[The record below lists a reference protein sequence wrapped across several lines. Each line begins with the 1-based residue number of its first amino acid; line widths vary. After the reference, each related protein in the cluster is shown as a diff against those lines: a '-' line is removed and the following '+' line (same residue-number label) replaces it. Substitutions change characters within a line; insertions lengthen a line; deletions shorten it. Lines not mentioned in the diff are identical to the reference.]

1 MMTTTQTVSVGLGE
15 RSYDI
20 RVGPGLI
27 ENAGDEIKPLIRG
40 SKVFVITDSTVSGHW
55 LDPLKRSLRAAGI
68 TVTTIAVPPGESS
81 KSFADFEHVCCR
93 MLEDGVDRR
102 TAVVALGGGVVGD
115 LAGYCAAS
123 VMRGL
128 DFIQIPTTLLAQ
140 VDSSVGGKTGIN
152 TPQGKNLVGAFHQPR
167 LVLADTG
174 TLDTLP
180 KREVR
185 AGYAEV
191 VKYGLIRDPAF
202 FEWLEQ
208 HGAALIAGDEAA
220 RISAVV
226 ESCKAKAAVVAAD
239 EREAGLRELLNFGH
253 TFGHALEAAAGFDG
267 TLLHGEAVSIGMIQA
282 LELSRRL
289 GLCAGQDAERAR
301 AHLGAMGLMTRVADI
316 PGAAQWDAEALL
328 ASMRRDKKAR
338 DGMIRFVLARG
349 IGGAFTSDDVAPD
362 AARAMLQEDLSVAA
376 GV

>member
-1 MMTTTQTVSVGLGE
+1 MTTIQTVPVGLGE

-27 ENAGDEIKPLIRG
+27 ANAGEEIKPLIRG
-40 SKVFVITDSTVSGHW
+40 NKVFVITDSTVSGHW
-55 LDPLKRSLRAAGI
+55 LDPLKRSLRAADI
-68 TVTTIAVPPGESS
+68 AVTTIAVPPGESS
-81 KSFADFEHVCCR
+81 KSFADFEHVCTR

-128 DFIQIPTTLLAQ
+128 DFIQIPTSLLAQ

-152 TPQGKNLVGAFHQPR
+152 TPQGKNLVGAFHQPK

-191 VKYGLIRDPAF
+191 VKYGLIRDAAF

-208 HGAALIAGDEAA
+208 HGADLIAGDEAA

-253 TFGHALEAAAGFDG
+253 TFGHALEASAGFDG

-282 LELSRRL
+282 LEMSRRL
-289 GLCAGQDAERAR
+289 GLCVGQDAERAR

-316 PGAAQWDAEALL
+316 PGAARWKAEALL

-338 DGMIRFVLARG
+338 EGTVRFVLARG
-349 IGGAFTSDDVAPD
+349 IGEAFTSDDVAPD
-362 AARAMLQEDLSVAA
+362 AVRTMLEEDLSAA

>member
-1 MMTTTQTVSVGLGE
+1 MTTIQTVSVGLAE

-27 ENAGDEIKPLIRG
+27 ENAGSEIKPLIRG
-40 SKVFVITDSTVSGHW
+40 NKVFVVTDSTVSGYW
-55 LDPLKRSLRAAGI
+55 LDPLTESLDAAGI
-68 TVTTIAVPPGESS
+68 EVTTIAVPPGESS
-81 KSFADFEHVCCR
+81 KSYADFEYVCGR

-152 TPQGKNLVGAFHQPR
+152 TPQGKNLVGAFHQPK

-174 TLDTLP
+174 TLASLP
-180 KREVR
+180 KREML

-202 FEWLEQ
+202 FEWLER
-208 HGAALIAGDEAA
+208 HGADLIAGDEAA

-226 ESCKAKAAVVAAD
+226 ESCKAKATVVAAD

-267 TLLHGEAVSIGMIQA
+267 TLLHGEAVSVGMVQA

-289 GLCAGQDAERAR
+289 GLCPGQDAERAR
-301 AHLGAMGLMTRVADI
+301 AHLGAMGLRTRVTDI
-316 PGAAQWDAEALL
+316 PGAAGWSADALL
-328 ASMRRDKKAR
+328 TSMRRDKKAR
-338 DGMIRFVLARG
+338 DGTIRFVLARG
-349 IGGAFTSDDVAPD
+349 IGKAFTSDDVASD
-362 AARAMLQEDLSVAA
+362 AVRTMLQEDLSIAA

>member
-1 MMTTTQTVSVGLGE
+1 MTTTQTVSVGLGE

-40 SKVFVITDSTVSGHW
+40 NKVFVITDSTVSGHW

-68 TVTTIAVPPGESS
+68 TVRTIAVPPGESS

-93 MLEDGVDRR
+93 MLED
-102 TAVVALGGGVVGD
+102 VVALGGGVVGD

-226 ESCKAKAAVVAAD
+226 ESCKAKAEVVAAD

-289 GLCAGQDAERAR
+289 VWRISRE
-301 AHLGAMGLMTRVADI
+301 
-316 PGAAQWDAEALL
+316 P
-328 ASMRRDKKAR
+328 R
-338 DGMIRFVLARG
+338 DGMRRRCLPPCAGTRKRVTGRSGSCWREGSAVPLPATMSRRMMCAPCCRKTFRSRRA
-349 IGGAFTSDDVAPD
+349 SDGRRTPGTCG
-362 AARAMLQEDLSVAA
+362 R
-376 GV
+376 

>member
-1 MMTTTQTVSVGLGE
+1 MTTTQTVPVALGE

-20 RVGPGLI
+20 RVGPHLI
-27 ENAGDEIKPLIRG
+27 ENAGAEIGPVLRG
-40 SKVFVITDSTVSGHW
+40 NKVFVITDSTVSGHW
-55 LDPLKRSLRAAGI
+55 LDPLTLSLRASGI
-68 TVTTIAVPPGESS
+68 AATVIAVPPGEGS
-81 KSFADFEHVCCR
+81 KSFADYEHVVTR
-93 MLEDGVDRR
+93 MLEEGVDRR

-115 LAGYCAAS
+115 LAGFCAAS
-123 VMRGL
+123 VLRGL

-152 TPQGKNLVGAFHQPR
+152 TAQGKNLVGAFHQPR

-180 KREVR
+180 RREVL

-191 VKYGLIRDPAF
+191 VKYGLIRDAGF
-202 FEWLEQ
+202 FEWLER
-208 HGAALIAGDEAA
+208 HGADLIAGDEAA
-220 RISAVV
+220 RITAVV

-253 TFGHALEAAAGFDG
+253 TFGHALEAAAGYDG
-267 TLLHGEAVSIGMIQA
+267 TLLHGEAVSVGMVQA

-289 GLCAGQDAERAR
+289 GFCMGQEAERAR
-301 AHLGAMGLMTRVADI
+301 SHLSAMGLMARVADI
-316 PGAAQWDAEALL
+316 PGASKWQADELL

-338 DGMIRFVLARG
+338 DGNIRFVLARA
-349 IGGAFTSDDVAPD
+349 IGDAFTSDEVAPD
-362 AARAMLQEDLSVAA
+362 IVRSMLEEDLSATA
-376 GV
+376 GA

>member
-1 MMTTTQTVSVGLGE
+1 MTTTQTVPVGLGE

-27 ENAGDEIKPLIRG
+27 ENAGEEIKPLIRG
-40 SKVFVITDSTVSGHW
+40 NKVFVITDSTVSGHW
-55 LDPLKRSLRAAGI
+55 LDPLKRSLRAADI
-68 TVTTIAVPPGESS
+68 AVTTIAVPPGESS
-81 KSFADFEHVCCR
+81 KSFADFEHVCTR

-128 DFIQIPTTLLAQ
+128 NFIQIPTTLLAQ

-152 TPQGKNLVGAFHQPR
+152 TPQGKNLVGAFHQPK

-174 TLDTLP
+174 TLETLP

-191 VKYGLIRDPAF
+191 VKYGLIRDAAF

-208 HGAALIAGDEAA
+208 HGAALIAGDEMAL
-220 RISAVV
+220 ISAVV
-226 ESCKAKAAVVAAD
+226 ESCKAKAAVVAED

-267 TLLHGEAVSIGMIQA
+267 TLLHGEAVAIGMIQA

-289 GLCAGQDAERAR
+289 GLCPGQDAERAR

-316 PGAAQWDAEALL
+316 PGAESWEAEALL

-338 DGMIRFVLARG
+338 DGNIRFVLARG
-349 IGGAFTSDDVAPD
+349 IGDAFTSDDVASG
-362 AARAMLQEDLSVAA
+362 AVRTMLQEDLSVGA

>member
-1 MMTTTQTVSVGLGE
+1 MTTIQTVSVGLGE

-27 ENAGDEIKPLIRG
+27 ENAGQQITSVIRG
-40 SKVFVITDSTVSGHW
+40 SRVFVITDSTVSRDW
-55 LDPLKRSLRAAGI
+55 LDPLTRSLQASNIAI
-68 TVTTIAVPPGESS
+68 TTAIVPPGESS
-81 KSFADFEHVCCR
+81 KSFSQFEHICCR

-152 TPQGKNLVGAFHQPR
+152 APQGKNLVGAFYQPR

-180 KREVR
+180 KREVL
-185 AGYAEV
+185 AGYAEI
-191 VKYGLIRDPAF
+191 VKYGLIRDAAF

-208 HGAALIAGDEAA
+208 NGAGVIAGDETA
-220 RISAVV
+220 RISAIV
-226 ESCKAKAAVVAAD
+226 ESCRAKAAIVAAD
-239 EREAGLRELLNFGH
+239 ERESGLREVLNFGH
-253 TFGHALEAAAGFDG
+253 TFGHALEAASGFDG
-267 TLLHGEAVSIGMIQA
+267 TLLHGEAVSVGMLQA

-289 GLCAGQDAERAR
+289 GLCTQDKERVR
-301 AHLGAMGLMTRVADI
+301 AHLGAMGLVTQVADI
-316 PGAAQWDAEALL
+316 PGAMGWDAEDLL
-328 ASMRRDKKAR
+328 AFMRRDKKAR
-338 DGMIRFVLARG
+338 DGAIRFVLARG
-349 IGGAFTSDDVAPD
+349 IGDAFMSDDVQTD
-362 AARAMLQEDLSVAA
+362 TLRRMLQDDLSAA
-376 GV
+376 MKN

>member
-1 MMTTTQTVSVGLGE
+1 MTTTQTVPVGLGE

-27 ENAGDEIKPLIRG
+27 ENAGEEIKPLIRG
-40 SKVFVITDSTVSGHW
+40 NKVFVITDSTVSGYW
-55 LDPLKRSLRAAGI
+55 LDPLKRSLGASGI
-68 TVTTIAVPPGESS
+68 AVTTIAVPPGESS

-102 TAVVALGGGVVGD
+102 TAVIALGGGVVGD

-128 DFIQIPTTLLAQ
+128 DFIQIPTSLLAQ

-152 TPQGKNLVGAFHQPR
+152 TPQGKNLVGAFHQPK

-174 TLDTLP
+174 TLDTLS
-180 KREVR
+180 KREVL

-191 VKYGLIRDPAF
+191 VKYGLIRDAAF

-208 HGAALIAGDEAA
+208 HGAALIAGDETA

-239 EREAGLRELLNFGH
+239 EREAGLRELLNLGH

-289 GLCAGQDAERAR
+289 GLCAGQDTERAR

-316 PGAAQWDAEALL
+316 PGAARWNAEALL

-338 DGMIRFVLARG
+338 DGTIRFVLARG
-349 IGGAFTSDDVAPD
+349 IGEAFTSDDVTPD
-362 AARAMLQEDLSVAA
+362 AVRTMLEEDLSAAA

>member
-1 MMTTTQTVSVGLGE
+1 MTSTQTVPVALGE

-27 ENAGDEIKPLIRG
+27 ENAGAEIGPVLRG
-40 SKVFVITDSTVSGHW
+40 RKVFVVTDSTVSGHW
-55 LDPLKRSLRAAGI
+55 LDPLVGSLDAAGI
-68 TVTTIAVPPGESS
+68 AAKTIVVPPGESS
-81 KSFADFEHVCCR
+81 KSFENFERVVTR

-102 TAVVALGGGVVGD
+102 MAVVALGGGVVGD
-115 LAGYCAAS
+115 LAGFCAAS
-123 VMRGL
+123 VLRGL

-152 TPQGKNLVGAFHQPR
+152 TAQGKNLVGAFHQPR

-174 TLDTLP
+174 TLETLP
-180 KREVR
+180 KREML

-191 VKYGLIRDPAF
+191 VKYGLIRDAGF
-202 FEWLEQ
+202 FEWLER
-208 HGAALIAGDEAA
+208 HGADLVAGDETA
-220 RISAVV
+220 RITAVV

-267 TLLHGEAVSIGMIQA
+267 TLLHGEAVSIGMVQA

-289 GLCAGQDAERAR
+289 GLCPGQDTERAR
-301 AHLGAMGLMTRVADI
+301 SHLAAMGLMARVADI
-316 PGAAQWDAEALL
+316 PGAGKWKPDGLL

-338 DGMIRFVLARG
+338 DGTIRFVLARG
-349 IGGAFTSDDVAPD
+349 IGDAFTSDDVAPD
-362 AARAMLQEDLSVAA
+362 AVRSMLEEDLSAAA
-376 GV
+376 GA

>member
-1 MMTTTQTVSVGLGE
+1 
-15 RSYDI
+15 
-20 RVGPGLI
+20 
-27 ENAGDEIKPLIRG
+27 
-40 SKVFVITDSTVSGHW
+40 
-55 LDPLKRSLRAAGI
+55 
-68 TVTTIAVPPGESS
+68 
-81 KSFADFEHVCCR
+81 

-102 TAVVALGGGVVGD
+102 SAVIALGGGVVGD

-152 TPQGKNLVGAFHQPR
+152 TPQGKNLVGAFYQPK

-185 AGYAEV
+185 AGYAEI
-191 VKYGLIRDPAF
+191 VKYGLIRDAAF

-208 HGAALIAGDEAA
+208 HGADLIAGDEAV
-220 RISAVV
+220 RISAIV

-253 TFGHALEAAAGFDG
+253 TFAHALEAAAGFDG
-267 TLLHGEAVSIGMIQA
+267 TLLHGEAVSVGMIQA
-282 LELSRRL
+282 LELSRRI
-289 GLCAGQDAERAR
+289 GLCAGQDTERAR
-301 AHLGAMGLMTRVADI
+301 SHLASMGLKVRVADI
-316 PGAAQWDAEALL
+316 PGSARWKAEALL

-338 DGMIRFVLARG
+338 DGSIRFVLARG
-349 IGGAFTSDDVAPD
+349 IGDTFSSDDVAPD
-362 AARAMLQEDLSVAA
+362 TVRAMLQEDLTTTA

>member
-1 MMTTTQTVSVGLGE
+1 MTTTQTVRVGLEE

-27 ENAGDEIKPLIRG
+27 AGAGNEIKPLIRG
-40 SKVFVITDSTVSGHW
+40 RKAFVVTDSTVSGYW
-55 LDPLKRSLRAAGI
+55 LEPLTRSLDAAGI
-68 TVTTIAVPPGESS
+68 AVTTIVVPPGESS

-102 TAVVALGGGVVGD
+102 SAVIALGGGVVGD

-152 TPQGKNLVGAFHQPR
+152 TPQGKNLVGAFYQPK

-185 AGYAEV
+185 AGYAEI
-191 VKYGLIRDPAF
+191 VKYGLIRDAAF

-208 HGAALIAGDEAA
+208 HGADLIAGDEAV
-220 RISAVV
+220 RISAIV

-253 TFGHALEAAAGFDG
+253 TFAHALEAAAGFDG
-267 TLLHGEAVSIGMIQA
+267 TLLHGEAVSVGMIQA
-282 LELSRRL
+282 LELSRRI
-289 GLCAGQDAERAR
+289 GLCAGQDTERAR
-301 AHLGAMGLMTRVADI
+301 SHLASMGLKVRVADI
-316 PGAAQWDAEALL
+316 PGSARWKAEALL

-338 DGMIRFVLARG
+338 DGSIRFVLARG
-349 IGGAFTSDDVAPD
+349 IGDTFSSDDVAPD
-362 AARAMLQEDLSVAA
+362 TVRAMLQEDLTTTA

>member
-1 MMTTTQTVSVGLGE
+1 MTTIQTVPVGLGE

-27 ENAGDEIKPLIRG
+27 ANAGEEIKPLIRG
-40 SKVFVITDSTVSGHW
+40 NKVFVITDSTVSGHW
-55 LDPLKRSLRAAGI
+55 LDPLKRSLRAADI
-68 TVTTIAVPPGESS
+68 AVTTIAVPPGESS
-81 KSFADFEHVCCR
+81 KSFADFEHVCTR

-128 DFIQIPTTLLAQ
+128 DFIQIPTSLLAQ

-152 TPQGKNLVGAFHQPR
+152 TPQGKNLVGAFHQPK

-191 VKYGLIRDPAF
+191 VKYGLIRDAAF

-208 HGAALIAGDEAA
+208 HGADLIAGDEAA

-282 LELSRRL
+282 LEMSRRL
-289 GLCAGQDAERAR
+289 GLCVGQDAERAR

-316 PGAAQWDAEALL
+316 PGAARWKAEALL

-338 DGMIRFVLARG
+338 EGTVRFVLARG
-349 IGGAFTSDDVAPD
+349 IGEAFTSDDVAPD
-362 AARAMLQEDLSVAA
+362 AVRTMLEEDLSAA